1 LCILLRAALSV
12 NGFKEALTF
21 LDGAH
26 RTAAEFLAN
35 LYQHKRALYQA
46 WEVLRHCFPLAALWH
61 LLEIQ
66 AVMQVTAAVQ
76 IPR

>member
-1 LCILLRAALSV
+1 L
-12 NGFKEALTF
+12 NGP
-21 LDGAH
+21 H

-61 LLEIQ
+61 FLGIK
-66 AVMQVTAAVQ
+66 AVMEVTAVALGGLLQRILSASVAAL
-76 IPR
+76 